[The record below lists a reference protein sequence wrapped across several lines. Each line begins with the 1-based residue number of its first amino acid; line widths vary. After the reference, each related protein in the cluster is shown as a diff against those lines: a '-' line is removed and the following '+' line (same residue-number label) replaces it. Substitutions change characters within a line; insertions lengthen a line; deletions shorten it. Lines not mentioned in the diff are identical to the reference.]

1 MHVIIKSGDM
11 AKTMPGRQAMS
22 KSTQEYPPFMRKETK
37 METNILLELWNNGGI
52 PLLMAA
58 YIWYQSKLHREEI
71 SELRNALNEQTK
83 AMTELISKQE
93 MMFNECSSRN

>member
-1 MHVIIKSGDM
+1 
-11 AKTMPGRQAMS
+11 MS

-37 METNILLELWNNGGI
+37 METNILLELWNNGGV

-93 MMFNECSSRN
+93 MMFNECTSRN